1 MTFLMMVA
9 ALISVLVDRLGGV
22 EILIVGVLLYLLYR
36 VARTHFHV
44 SRRSPGSDTG
54 GARVID
60 ELPDPDFARPAQ
72 RVTHYRVLGND
83 LVPAGE
89 LGGIVTEQHFSDL
102 DGDFF
107 IDRLGGVTSADYE
120 RTRKQVDGI
129 NRALEAFESAQRSSP
144 TGHAHFLKLP
154 GRGGVAESLPRLIDD
169 PFDTHKGFKF
179 SRSLFAKRDF
189 NALDSAG
196 RTHEQRI
203 EHVRPESAVFDLLGK
218 FGRKTTS
225 E

>member
-1 MTFLMMVA
+1 MTFLMMIA

-36 VARTHFHV
+36 VAAAVFRV
-44 SRRSPGSDTG
+44 RGSAGGSDPG
-54 GARVID
+54 GARVVYD
-60 ELPDPDFARPAQ
+60 LTDSDLASPPQ

-89 LGGIVTEQHFSDL
+89 LGGVVAHKHFSDL
-102 DGDFF
+102 DGDLF

-129 NRALEAFESAQRSSP
+129 NRTLEAFESAQRGST
-144 TGHAHFLKLP
+144 TGHAHFFKLP
-154 GRGGVAESLPRLIDD
+154 GSSGVTEGLPRLINNT
-169 PFDTHKGFKF
+169 FDTHKGFKL
-179 SRSLFAKRDF
+179 SRPLLTESNLYPLTSPRRVDKHRFENVR
-189 NALDSAG
+189 LTSA
-196 RTHEQRI
+196 
-203 EHVRPESAVFDLLGK
+203 PLNLLGK
-218 FGRKTTS
+218 LGRKTTP